1 MKRKL
6 PIVLGIL
13 ILAQG
18 YYLFANSYDEQSDI
32 QKRKEARQNE
42 SFERAIFAGGCFWC
56 IQPAFDH
63 LEGVVATTVGYTGGP
78 EKEPTYKE
86 VSYGKTG
93 HTESIEI
100 IYDPKVVSYDQLL
113 DLYWMTFDPTDAG
126 GQFYDRGSQYRPG
139 IFYLNEDQKK
149 AALASK
155 KKLQESGRFDKPIAV
170 EITEAG
176 EFWDAEEYHQKYY
189 LKNPKKY
196 KSYRIGSGRDKF
208 INKYWHNQ
216 DKQ

>member
-6 PIVLGIL
+6 LIVLGII

-18 YYLFANSYDEQSDI
+18 YHLFANSYDEDADI
-32 QKRKEARQNE
+32 KKRTEARQNE
-42 SFERAIFAGGCFWC
+42 NYERAIFAGGCFWC
-56 IQPAFDH
+56 VQPPFDH
-63 LEGVVATTVGYTGGP
+63 LDGVVTTTVGYTGGP
-78 EKEPTYKE
+78 EKNPTYKE

-100 IYDPKVVSYDQLL
+100 IYDPNKVSYNELL
-113 DLYWMTFDPTDAG
+113 DVFWMTFDPTDAG

-149 AALASK
+149 AAQASK
-155 KKLQESGRFDKPIAV
+155 KILQESGRFDKPIVV
-170 EITEAG
+170 EITKAG

-189 LKNPKKY
+189 LKNPKHY
-196 KSYRIGSGRDKF
+196 KSYRVGSGRDKF
-208 INKYWHNQ
+208 INKHWHDQVKN
-216 DKQ
+216 